1 MCEFCGQR
9 SSAFVPMN
17 NTAPYS
23 GIEIAMNK
31 DGMLRV
37 RYSSEN
43 IIGFDSQDII
53 NIDFCPKCGRK
64 FERDNY

>member
-9 SSAFVPMN
+9 SSAFVPLN

-37 RYSSEN
+37 RYSPEN

-64 FERDNY
+64 FERDNH

>member
-9 SSAFVPMN
+9 SSAFVPLN
-17 NTAPYS
+17 NTALYS

-37 RYSSEN
+37 RYSPEN

-53 NIDFCPKCGRK
+53 NVDFCPKCGRK
-64 FERDNY
+64 FERNNY